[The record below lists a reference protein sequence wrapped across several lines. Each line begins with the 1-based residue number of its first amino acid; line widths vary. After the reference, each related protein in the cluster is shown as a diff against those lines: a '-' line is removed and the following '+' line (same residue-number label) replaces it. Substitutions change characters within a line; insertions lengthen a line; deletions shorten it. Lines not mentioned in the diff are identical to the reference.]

1 MQAFGAGHLVGENSR
16 SGGGEKGHDT
26 IVEARRE
33 TLALK
38 KVGNVHPPNGIKN
51 LPDVKF
57 EKDGHGFAL
66 M

>member
-1 MQAFGAGHLVGENSR
+1 
-16 SGGGEKGHDT
+16 
-26 IVEARRE
+26 VEARRE